1 MVYITSDDDRE
12 LYKDNYLKVD
22 NSKSHYR
29 SIHYIIRYMNIYF
42 EIQVRTLFEE
52 GWLEFDH
59 LIKYP
64 YDQNNR
70 KKQEYANILSG
81 LAIAADSFISFYE
94 EDDFQIS
101 SVDVRE
107 EEESII
113 VNQDDEP
120 KDIDDKMITRY

>member
-1 MVYITSDDDRE
+1 
-12 LYKDNYLKVD
+12 
-22 NSKSHYR
+22 
-29 SIHYIIRYMNIYF
+29 MNIYF

-113 VNQDDEP
+113 VNQDDES